1 MKIAFLVNNFPSLSE
16 TFIQNQIIGVIERGH
31 DVTIFAGR
39 PRSALKIPVELKK
52 YNLLE
57 RTIYPQIPKNK
68 IFRLWKG
75 LIHVVRFILINPL
88 PILKSLNIFRYK
100 TKATSLT
107 LLYQIIPFLEN
118 NSYDIIHCQFGVLGL
133 KGLCI
138 KQILGG
144 TTKLVTSFRGYDASV
159 RFQDEPGF
167 YDELFRE
174 GDLFIPV
181 SQSLKNRIVLKGCS
195 RKKIIVLHS
204 GINCE
209 KLTFSERNQSSGEPT
224 KVITLAR
231 LVEKKGICN
240 GIKAIAQVV
249 KTGRYVNYVVV
260 GDGKLKC
267 KLELLIK
274 ELNVESHVQLL
285 GWRNYE
291 EAISLLQNSHIMLA
305 PSITAANGDQEGI
318 PNAIKEA
325 MAMGLPVISTIHGGI
340 PELVEDGI
348 SGFLV
353 KEGDIDALTYRLS
366 YLIDHPETWATMGR
380 AGHNF
385 VKQNYDIN
393 KLNDRLVDL
402 YRTLLNEEQVQ
413 KHKS

>member
-1 MKIAFLVNNFPSLSE
+1 
-16 TFIQNQIIGVIERGH
+16 
-31 DVTIFAGR
+31 
-39 PRSALKIPVELKK
+39 
-52 YNLLE
+52 
-57 RTIYPQIPKNK
+57 
-68 IFRLWKG
+68 
-75 LIHVVRFILINPL
+75 
-88 PILKSLNIFRYK
+88 
-100 TKATSLT
+100 
-107 LLYQIIPFLEN
+107 
-118 NSYDIIHCQFGVLGL
+118 
-133 KGLCI
+133 
-138 KQILGG
+138 
-144 TTKLVTSFRGYDASV
+144 VTSFRGYDASV